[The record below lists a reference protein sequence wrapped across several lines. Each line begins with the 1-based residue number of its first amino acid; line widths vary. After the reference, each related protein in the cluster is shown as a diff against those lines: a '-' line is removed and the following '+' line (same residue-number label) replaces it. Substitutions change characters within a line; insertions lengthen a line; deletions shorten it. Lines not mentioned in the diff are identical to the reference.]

1 MIRRWNLSYLLPL
14 GFASGLPLA
23 LTSGTLQA
31 WLTVAGVDVKQIGLF
46 ALVGLPYMLKFLWAP
61 WMDAYAPSWLDRR
74 RGWMLICQVTLITGM
89 AMMAGWAPAQGTLP
103 VAALA
108 LFVAFASASQDVAYD
123 AYRTD
128 VLGARERGIG
138 TALTTVGYRIAMLTS
153 GALAL
158 ILSEDIGW
166 HNVYL
171 LMAALMGIGM
181 LATWCA
187 PPVPPTRIPRH
198 PLAQTLR
205 DPFESLLSRPG
216 IAWVLLFVVLYKLG
230 DALAGALSTTFLL
243 REMQY
248 TTVEV
253 GLINK
258 AVGLAAT
265 LIGTLFAGALL
276 TRWRLYPAL
285 MMFGVLQAVTI
296 LGFYALLIIGRS
308 YWGLV
313 AVVTMENL
321 TSGMGTCAF
330 TALLMALCDH
340 RYSATQFALLTAL
353 ASIGRIV
360 MGSSAGYMVDGMGW
374 GNYFLLSF
382 ILAWPALWVLRLL
395 RPQILAMDA
404 EVKST

>member
-1 MIRRWNLSYLLPL
+1 MAILLPL

-31 WLTVAGVDVKQIGLF
+31 WLTVVGVDIKQIGLF
-46 ALVGLPYMLKFLWAP
+46 ALAGVPYTLKFLWAP
-61 WMDAYAPSWLDRR
+61 WMDAYAPAGLDRR
-74 RGWMLICQVTLITGM
+74 RSWMLICQLALIAGIAAM
-89 AMMAGWAPAQGTLP
+89 AWWTPARGAWWI
-103 VAALA
+103 AALA
-108 LFVAFASASQDVAYD
+108 LGVAFASASQDVAYD

-128 VLGARERGIG
+128 LLSTHERGMG
-138 TALTTVGYRIAMLTS
+138 TALSTVGYRVAMLTS

-158 ILSEDIGW
+158 ILSMNIGW
-166 HNVYL
+166 HDVYL
-171 LMAALMGIGM
+171 LIAALMSIGII
-181 LATWCA
+181 ATWYA
-187 PPVPPTRIPRH
+187 PPAPAPKMPPHR
-198 PLAQTLR
+198 LR
-205 DPFESLLSRPG
+205 QALREPFELLLLRPR
-216 IAWVLLFVVLYKLG
+216 IEWLLLFIVLYKLG

-248 TTVEV
+248 SANEV

-265 LIGTLFAGALL
+265 LIGTLVAGALL

-285 MMFGVLQAVTI
+285 MVFGILQAVTI

-313 AVVTMENL
+313 MVVTLENL

-340 RYSATQFALLTAL
+340 RYSATQFALLTSL
-353 ASIGRIV
+353 ASIGRIFV
-360 MGSSAGYMVDGMGW
+360 GSSAGYMVDGMGW

-382 ILAWPALWVLRLL
+382 VLAWPALGVLRLL
-395 RPQILAMDA
+395 QPQILALDV
-404 EVKST
+404 EVESA